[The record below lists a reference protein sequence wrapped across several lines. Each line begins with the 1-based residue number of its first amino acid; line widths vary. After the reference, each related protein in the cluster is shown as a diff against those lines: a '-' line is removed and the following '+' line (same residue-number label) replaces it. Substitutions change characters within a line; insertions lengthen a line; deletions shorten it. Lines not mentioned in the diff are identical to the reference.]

1 MKAPPMKIYM
11 KENATPYR
19 VPKRF
24 KEAAQIEIDNHLA
37 SGVMVKCDDPADC
50 AMLRYISI
58 DGYIMCRMLSYLRE
72 RERRYVFS

>member
-1 MKAPPMKIYM
+1 
-11 KENATPYR
+11 
-19 VPKRF
+19 
-24 KEAAQIEIDNHLA
+24 
-37 SGVMVKCDDPADC
+37 MVKCDDPADC